1 MDMGGGGEGQ
11 GVTSLSTGAASA
23 RWRPDGHAILF
34 TSLIYPGAASDSANR
49 AAAAEHRAR
58 RYTARVFESSLIRH
72 WDHWLDDR
80 PASPFVQT
88 LESGGGAAGPPA
100 GSPRVTHRG
109 VGRRRGHIRAEI

>member
-34 TSLIYPGAASDSANR
+34 TSMVYPGAASDSANR

-58 RYTARVFESSLIRH
+58 RYTARVFESSPIRH

-80 PASPFVQT
+80 RASLFVQT
-88 LESGGGAAGPPA
+88 LEPGAGARDLLAASQLVAPRRFCGAPPP
-100 GSPRVTHRG
+100 S
-109 VGRRRGHIRAEI
+109 